1 MLISVVM
8 PVRNQRR
15 FIAQAVDSVLA
26 QSTPRAA
33 LELVVIDGQ
42 SDDGT
47 LEWLQAY
54 EDPRLRIFSAPDSG
68 PAQAVNRGLARIRG
82 TLVGWL
88 NADDY
93 YTPGAI
99 ARAVEYFEQHPDYL
113 AVYGEGLHVDA
124 NGETLGVYPTRLP
137 HTRRAAFA
145 DGCFIC
151 QPTVFFRRTFAV
163 LNGPLDETLKAAFDF
178 DWWLRAFKT
187 LQARIGYLPEIQACS
202 RLHPDSIT
210 LGQRE
215 RVIRES
221 MQVVERHIGLPPPR
235 WTTEPQTTI

>member
-15 FIAQAVDSVLA
+15 FIAQAVRSVFS
-26 QSTPRAA
+26 QSIPHAA
-33 LELVVIDGQ
+33 VELVVIDGK

-47 LEWLQAY
+47 LEWLKAQ
-54 EDPRLRIFSAPDSG
+54 EDPRLRVFSAPDTG

-93 YTPGAI
+93 YMPGAV
-99 ARAVEYFEQHPDYL
+99 ARAVKYFEQNPNHL

-124 NGETLGVYPTRLP
+124 NGDTLSVYPTRPP
-137 HTRRAAFA
+137 HTRREAFA

-163 LNGPLDETLKAAFDF
+163 LNGPLDETLQAAFDF

-187 LQARIGYLPEIQACS
+187 LQERIGYVPEIQACS
-202 RLHPDSIT
+202 RLHPGTIT
-210 LGQRE
+210 LSQRE

-221 MQVVERHIGLPPPR
+221 MQVVERHLGPPPQH
-235 WTTEPQTTI
+235 WTSTLQANL